1 MGDIVGIFG
10 IFGSLYTFSKNTW
23 AWNVKRDLETLFQP
37 LCQSR
42 RQSTSSYTREN
53 LSYGSVF
60 LETAESVGGVVYDSM
75 IFFEEC
81 STIFPSFSL
90 KFGTILELFE
100 QFGLKRRSSIFSNL
114 FESRENFVNSHIRSN
129 DIHKLSYEP
138 CPFKAKLC

>member
-60 LETAESVGGVVYDSM
+60 LETAKSVGGVVYDSM
-75 IFFEEC
+75 IFSFFE
-81 STIFPSFSL
+81 
-90 KFGTILELFE
+90 G
-100 QFGLKRRSSIFSNL
+100 KRRMLDNL
-114 FESRENFVNSHIRSN
+114 SFFFFKIRN
-129 DIHKLSYEP
+129 DS
-138 CPFKAKLC
+138 